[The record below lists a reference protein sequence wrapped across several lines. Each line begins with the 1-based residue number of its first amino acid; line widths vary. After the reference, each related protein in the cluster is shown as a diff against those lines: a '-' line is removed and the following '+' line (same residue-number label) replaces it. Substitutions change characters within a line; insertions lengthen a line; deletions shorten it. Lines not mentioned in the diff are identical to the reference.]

1 MNGTRMNPRRV
12 NAAWVRAL
20 LCATMGVFGT
30 AQAQSIDLNRIFSIG
45 RDAVTAVA
53 GVSEPEELKIGREVA
68 GRMLGAAP
76 LVNDA
81 ALQSYVNRVGRWV
94 ATQSERPD
102 LPWRFAVINTASINA
117 FAAPGGYVLLTR
129 GLYEI
134 LDNEAQLA
142 GVLAH
147 EIAHIVRRHHV
158 TVMQKSAALSAGAQ
172 LAQRDNRSALL
183 NNMIGSGAEVFARGL
198 DKSAEHEADAM
209 GVVLAARA
217 GYNPFGL
224 VDVLH
229 KLEARSADDGTLAL
243 LFKTHPAPG
252 ERLEQLGVALTP
264 RVAQLPAGLELDIRR
279 ISASAGPVRTSKPLP
294 AEGARGL
301 ISQENAQPSAQPSA
315 QPKGGGAPGI
325 DPAQLLRGLFG
336 R

>member
-1 MNGTRMNPRRV
+1 MNPLCPMRMPAFV
-12 NAAWVRAL
+12 VLMGAALA
-20 LCATMGVFGT
+20 AP
-30 AQAQSIDLNRIFSIG
+30 AQNIDLNRLFSIG

-53 GVSEPEELKIGREVA
+53 GVSEQEEQAMGREIA

-76 LVNDA
+76 LVNDTE
-81 ALQSYVNRVGRWV
+81 LQSYVNRVGRWV
-94 ATQSERPD
+94 AVQSERPD
-102 LPWRFAVINTASINA
+102 LPWRFAVIDTASINA
-117 FAAPGGYVLLTR
+117 FAAPGGYVMLTR

-172 LAQRDNRSALL
+172 LAQRDNRSALV
-183 NNMIGSGAEVFARGL
+183 NNMIGTGAEVFARGL
-198 DKSAEHEADAM
+198 DKSAEYEADAM

-229 KLEARSADDGTLAL
+229 KLAARGRADGSLAL
-243 LFKTHPAPG
+243 LFKTHPLPG
-252 ERLEQLGVALTP
+252 ERLEQLGAALTP
-264 RVAQLPAGLELDIRR
+264 VLARLPAGRELDIRR
-279 ISASAGPVRTSKPLP
+279 VTATAGAMRAAKPLP
-294 AEGARGL
+294 TDGARGL
-301 ISQENAQPSAQPSA
+301 AEQPVAPASQP
-315 QPKGGGAPGI
+315 PKGGIGI
-325 DPAQLLRGLFG
+325 DPAQLLRGIFG

>member
-1 MNGTRMNPRRV
+1 MIRRTLLRMPAIV
-12 NAAWVRAL
+12 VL
-20 LCATMGVFGT
+20 TGATFASP
-30 AQAQSIDLNRIFSIG
+30 AQTIDLNRIFSIG

-53 GVSEPEELKIGREVA
+53 GVSEQEERSMGREIA

-81 ALQSYVNRVGRWV
+81 GLQAYVNRVGRWV
-94 ATQSERPD
+94 AVQSERPD
-102 LPWRFAVINTASINA
+102 LPWRFAVIDTPSINA
-117 FAAPGGYVLLTR
+117 FAAPGGYVMLTR

-142 GVLAH
+142 GVLGH
-147 EIAHIVRRHHV
+147 EIAHVVRRHHV

-172 LAQRDNRSALL
+172 LAQRDNRSALI
-183 NNMIGSGAEVFARGL
+183 NNMIGTGAEVFARGL
-198 DKSAEHEADAM
+198 DKSAEYEADAI

-229 KLEARSADDGTLAL
+229 KLAARGSADGSLAL
-243 LFKTHPAPG
+243 LFKTHPLPG
-252 ERLEQLGVALTP
+252 DRLYQLGAALTP
-264 RVAQLPAGLELDIRR
+264 VLATLPSGRELDIRR
-279 ISASAGPVRTSKPLP
+279 VAESAGPMRATRPLP
-294 AEGARGL
+294 ADGARGL
-301 ISQENAQPSAQPSA
+301 ADQPSGSSGQP
-315 QPKGGGAPGI
+315 PKGGSGIGI
-325 DPAQLLRGLFG
+325 DPAQLLRGIFG

>member
-1 MNGTRMNPRRV
+1 MMKRMKV
-12 NAAWVRAL
+12 IGAQAL
-20 LCATMGVFGT
+20 VCITGGLCAT
-30 AQAQSIDLNRIFSIG
+30 AQAQNIDLNRLFSIG
-45 RDAVTAVA
+45 RDAVTAVS

-94 ATQSERPD
+94 AAQSERPD
-102 LPWRFAVINTASINA
+102 LPWRFAVIDTASINA
-117 FAAPGGYVLLTR
+117 FAAPGGYVLVTR

-147 EIAHIVRRHHV
+147 EVAHIVRRHHV

-172 LAQRDNRSALL
+172 LAQRDNRSVLL
-183 NNMIGSGAEVFARGL
+183 NNMIGSGAEIFARGL

-224 VDVLH
+224 IDVLH
-229 KLEARSADDGTLAL
+229 KLAARGAEDGSLAL

-252 ERLEQLGVALTP
+252 DRLEQLGVVLTP
-264 RVAQLPAGLELDIRR
+264 RVAQLPTGRELDIRR
-279 ISASAGPVRTSKPLP
+279 ISASAGSVRASQPLP

-301 ISQENAQPSAQPSA
+301 NSQSNAQPGARPE
-315 QPKGGGAPGI
+315 QPKGV

>member
-1 MNGTRMNPRRV
+1 MSAPTFIGR
-12 NAAWVRAL
+12 L
-20 LCATMGVFGT
+20 LIFAMAVSGSAIAH
-30 AQAQSIDLNRIFSIG
+30 AQTIDLNRIFSIG
-45 RDAVTAVA
+45 RDAVTAVT
-53 GVSEPEELKIGREVA
+53 GVSEEEELKIGREIA

-81 ALQSYVNRVGRWV
+81 ALQGYVNRVGRWV
-94 ATQSERPD
+94 AVQSERSN
-102 LPWRFAVINTASINA
+102 LPWRFAVIDTASINA
-117 FAAPGGYVLLTR
+117 FAAPGGYVLVTR

-134 LDNEAQLA
+134 LDTEAQLA

-224 VDVLH
+224 IDVLH
-229 KLEARSADDGTLAL
+229 KLAARGASDGSLAL

-252 ERLEQLGVALTP
+252 DRLDELGTALTP
-264 RVAQLPAGLELDIRR
+264 RLATLPAGRELNIRR
-279 ISASAGPVRTSKPLP
+279 VAAEAGPVRAAQPLP

-301 ISQENAQPSAQPSA
+301 TAQDAAPQSQPQPAKS
-315 QPKGGGAPGI
+315 GGGIGV
-325 DPAQLLRGLFG
+325 DPSQLLRGLFG

>member
-1 MNGTRMNPRRV
+1 MNGTRV
-12 NAAWVRAL
+12 NLIRAHAL
-20 LCATMGVFGT
+20 LWAMAGICGA

-68 GRMLGAAP
+68 GRMLGTAP

-172 LAQRDNRSALL
+172 LAQRDNRSVLL

-279 ISASAGPVRTSKPLP
+279 ISASAGPVRASQPLP

-301 ISQENAQPSAQPSA
+301 ISQPNEQPSTQPNA
-315 QPKGGGAPGI
+315 QPKGGGTPGI

>member
-1 MNGTRMNPRRV
+1 MMRGNATHMNMMRV
-12 NAAWVRAL
+12 QAL
-20 LCATMGVFGT
+20 VWMLGFCGAV
-30 AQAQSIDLNRIFSIG
+30 QAQNIDLNRLFSIG

-53 GVSEPEELKIGREVA
+53 GVSEAEELKIGREIA

-81 ALQSYVNRVGRWV
+81 ALQGYVNRVGRWV

-102 LPWRFAVINTASINA
+102 LPWRFAVIDTASINA

-198 DKSAEHEADAM
+198 DKSAEYESDAM

-229 KLEARSADDGTLAL
+229 KLEARSADDGSLAL

-252 ERLEQLGVALTP
+252 ERLEQLGEALTP
-264 RVAQLPAGLELDIRR
+264 RLAQLPVGRELDIQR
-279 ISASAGPVRTSKPLP
+279 IAAGAGPARTSQPLP
-294 AEGARGL
+294 AEGTRGL
-301 ISQENAQPSAQPSA
+301 AAQPNAQPGA

>member
-1 MNGTRMNPRRV
+1 MNSINRLRAITLTAMLG
-12 NAAWVRAL
+12 AAA
-20 LCATMGVFGT
+20 A
-30 AQAQSIDLNRIFSIG
+30 AQAQNIDLNRLFSIG

-53 GVSEPEELKIGREVA
+53 GVSEQEEQTMGREIA

-81 ALQSYVNRVGRWV
+81 ALQAYVNRVGRWIAV
-94 ATQSERPD
+94 QGERPD
-102 LPWRFAVINTASINA
+102 LPWRFAVIDTASINA
-117 FAAPGGYVLLTR
+117 FAAPGGYVMLTR

-147 EIAHIVRRHHV
+147 EIAHVVRRHHV

-172 LAQRDNRSALL
+172 LAQRDNRSALV
-183 NNMIGSGAEVFARGL
+183 NNMIGTGAEVFARGL
-198 DKSAEHEADAM
+198 DKSAEYEADAI

-229 KLEARSADDGTLAL
+229 KLAARGAGDGSLAL
-243 LFKTHPAPG
+243 LFKTHPLPG
-252 ERLEQLGVALTP
+252 ERLEQLGAALTP
-264 RVAQLPAGLELDIRR
+264 VLANLPAGRELDIRR
-279 ISASAGPVRTSKPLP
+279 VAAGAGPMRATAPLP
-294 AEGARGL
+294 AGGARGL
-301 ISQENAQPSAQPSA
+301 AEQSPASSAQP
-315 QPKGGGAPGI
+315 PKGGSGIGI
-325 DPAQLLRGLFG
+325 DPGQLLRGLFG

>member
-1 MNGTRMNPRRV
+1 MRMRMN
-12 NAAWVRAL
+12 
-20 LCATMGVFGT
+20 
-30 AQAQSIDLNRIFSIG
+30 
-45 RDAVTAVA
+45 VTH
-53 GVSEPEELKIGREVA
+53 
-68 GRMLGAAP
+68 M
-76 LVNDA
+76 N
-81 ALQSYVNRVGRWV
+81 
-94 ATQSERPD
+94 
-102 LPWRFAVINTASINA
+102 VI
-117 FAAPGGYVLLTR
+117 
-129 GLYEI
+129 
-134 LDNEAQLA
+134 
-142 GVLAH
+142 LAH

-183 NNMIGSGAEVFARGL
+183 NNMIGSGAEIFARGL
-198 DKSAEHEADAM
+198 DKGAEYEADAM

-229 KLEARSADDGTLAL
+229 KLEARSADDGSLAL

-264 RVAQLPAGLELDIRR
+264 RVAQLPTGRELDIRR
-279 ISASAGPVRTSKPLP
+279 ISASAAPVRAAQPLP
-294 AEGARGL
+294 AEGARGMA
-301 ISQENAQPSAQPSA
+301 AQPGAQQ
-315 QPKGGGAPGI
+315 QPKGGGSPGI

>member
-1 MNGTRMNPRRV
+1 MIAGRLLL
-12 NAAWVRAL
+12 ACAL
-20 LCATMGVFGT
+20 LVADVAA
-30 AQAQSIDLNRIFSIG
+30 AQNIDLNRIFSIG

-53 GVSEPEELKIGREVA
+53 GVSEQEEQTMGREIA

-76 LVNDA
+76 LVNDP

-94 ATQSERPD
+94 AVQSERPD
-102 LPWRFAVINTASINA
+102 LPWRFAVIDTPSINA
-117 FAAPGGYVLLTR
+117 FAAPGGYVMLTR

-147 EIAHIVRRHHV
+147 EIAHVVRRHHV

-172 LAQRDNRSALL
+172 LAQRDNRSALI
-183 NNMIGSGAEVFARGL
+183 NNMIGTGAEVFARGL
-198 DKSAEHEADAM
+198 DKSAEYEADAI

-224 VDVLH
+224 IDVLH
-229 KLEARSADDGTLAL
+229 KLAARGAADGSLAL
-243 LFKTHPAPG
+243 LFKTHPLPG
-252 ERLEQLGVALTP
+252 ERLDQLGAALTP
-264 RVAQLPAGLELDIRR
+264 VLGRLPAGRELDIRR
-279 ISASAGPVRTSKPLP
+279 VAASAGPMRTAKPLP
-294 AEGARGL
+294 ADGARGL
-301 ISQENAQPSAQPSA
+301 AEQPSGSSAQP
-315 QPKGGGAPGI
+315 PKGGSGIGI
-325 DPAQLLRGLFG
+325 DPAQLLRGIFG

>member
-1 MNGTRMNPRRV
+1 MMRMSAKLAQALV
-12 NAAWVRAL
+12 WAAAGI
-20 LCATMGVFGT
+20 CGP
-30 AQAQSIDLNRIFSIG
+30 AQAQNIDLNRLFGIG
-45 RDAVTAVA
+45 RDAVTAVS

-102 LPWRFAVINTASINA
+102 LPWRFAVIDTASINA

-172 LAQRDNRSALL
+172 IAQRDNRSALL

-229 KLEARSADDGTLAL
+229 KLEARSADDGSLAL

-252 ERLEQLGVALTP
+252 DRLEQLGEALTP
-264 RVAQLPAGLELDIRR
+264 RVAQLPTGRELDIRR
-279 ISASAGPVRTSKPLP
+279 ISAGAGPVRASKPLP

-301 ISQENAQPSAQPSA
+301 TSQSNEQSTAQPE
-315 QPKGGGAPGI
+315 QPKGGAAGIGI

>member
-1 MNGTRMNPRRV
+1 MNRIRRLRAIAW
-12 NAAWVRAL
+12 AAMLGAAGAVH
-20 LCATMGVFGT
+20 
-30 AQAQSIDLNRIFSIG
+30 AQNIDLNRLFSIG
-45 RDAVTAVA
+45 RDAVTAIA
-53 GVSEPEELKIGREVA
+53 GVSEQEEQAMGREIA

-81 ALQSYVNRVGRWV
+81 ALQAYVNRVGRWIAV
-94 ATQSERPD
+94 QGERPD
-102 LPWRFAVINTASINA
+102 LPWRFAVIDTASINA
-117 FAAPGGYVLLTR
+117 FAAPGGYVMLTR

-147 EIAHIVRRHHV
+147 EIAHVMRRHHV

-172 LAQRDNRSALL
+172 LAQRDNRSALV
-183 NNMIGSGAEVFARGL
+183 NNMIGTGAEVFARGL
-198 DKSAEHEADAM
+198 DKSAEYEADAI

-229 KLEARSADDGTLAL
+229 KLAARGAGDGSLAL
-243 LFKTHPAPG
+243 LFKTHPLPG
-252 ERLEQLGVALTP
+252 ERLEQLGAALTP
-264 RVAQLPAGLELDIRR
+264 VLATLPAGRELDIRR
-279 ISASAGPVRTSKPLP
+279 VAAGAGPMRAARPLP
-294 AEGARGL
+294 AGGARGL
-301 ISQENAQPSAQPSA
+301 AEQQSESSAQ
-315 QPKGGGAPGI
+315 QPKGGIGI
-325 DPAQLLRGLFG
+325 DPGQLLRGLFG

>member
-1 MNGTRMNPRRV
+1 V
-12 NAAWVRAL
+12 NSINRLRAITLTAMLGAAA
-20 LCATMGVFGT
+20 A
-30 AQAQSIDLNRIFSIG
+30 AQAQNIDLNRLFSIG

-53 GVSEPEELKIGREVA
+53 GVSEQEEQTMGREIA

-81 ALQSYVNRVGRWV
+81 ALQAYVNRVGRWIAV
-94 ATQSERPD
+94 QGERPD
-102 LPWRFAVINTASINA
+102 LPWRFAVIDTASINA
-117 FAAPGGYVLLTR
+117 FAAPGGYVMLTR

-147 EIAHIVRRHHV
+147 EIAHVVRRHHV

-172 LAQRDNRSALL
+172 LAQRDNRSALV
-183 NNMIGSGAEVFARGL
+183 NNMIGTGAEVFARGL
-198 DKSAEHEADAM
+198 DKSAEYEADAI

-229 KLEARSADDGTLAL
+229 KLAARGAGDGSLAL
-243 LFKTHPAPG
+243 LFKTHPLPG
-252 ERLEQLGVALTP
+252 ERLEQLGAALTP
-264 RVAQLPAGLELDIRR
+264 VLANLPAGRELDIRR
-279 ISASAGPVRTSKPLP
+279 VAAGAGPMRATAPLP
-294 AEGARGL
+294 ARGARGL
-301 ISQENAQPSAQPSA
+301 AEQPPASSAQP
-315 QPKGGGAPGI
+315 PKGGSGIGI
-325 DPAQLLRGLFG
+325 DPGQLLRGLFG

>member
-1 MNGTRMNPRRV
+1 MRARRIAGT
-12 NAAWVRAL
+12 L
-20 LCATMGVFGT
+20 ILCCVLAGV
-30 AQAQSIDLNRIFSIG
+30 APVAAQSIDLNRIFSIG
-45 RDAVTAVA
+45 RDAVTAVS
-53 GVSEPEELKIGREVA
+53 GVSEPEELAIGREIA

-81 ALQSYVNRVGRWV
+81 ELQAYVNRVGRWV
-94 ATQSERPD
+94 AVQSERPD
-102 LPWRFAVINTASINA
+102 LPWRFAVIDTASINA

-158 TVMQKSAALSAGAQ
+158 TVLQQSAALSAGAQ
-172 LAQRDNRSALL
+172 LAQRDNRSALV
-183 NNMIGSGAEVFARGL
+183 NNMIGTGAEVFARGL
-198 DKSAEHEADAM
+198 DKGAEHEADAI

-224 VDVLH
+224 IDVLH
-229 KLEARSADDGTLAL
+229 KLAARGAADGSLAL
-243 LFKTHPAPG
+243 LFKTHPLPG
-252 ERLEQLGVALTP
+252 ERLTELGTVLTP
-264 RVAQLPAGLELDIRR
+264 HLARLPAGRELEIRR
-279 ISASAGPVRTSKPLP
+279 VAAAAGPLRAAQPLP

-301 ISQENAQPSAQPSA
+301 AAQPQP
-315 QPKGGGAPGI
+315 QQKPQGGGVGI

>member
-1 MNGTRMNPRRV
+1 MISGRHLPV
-12 NAAWVRAL
+12 CVLLAAALMVTGSGVGRAQ
-20 LCATMGVFGT
+20 T
-30 AQAQSIDLNRIFSIG
+30 IDLNRLFSIG

-53 GVSEPEELKIGREVA
+53 GVSEQEERTMGREIA

-76 LVNDA
+76 LVDDP

-94 ATQSERPD
+94 AMQSERAD
-102 LPWRFAVINTASINA
+102 LPWRFAVLDTASINA
-117 FAAPGGYVLLTR
+117 FAAPGGYVLVTR

-134 LDNEAQLA
+134 LDNEAQLG

-229 KLEARSADDGTLAL
+229 KLEARGASDGSLAL

-252 ERLEQLGVALTP
+252 ERLERLGDTLTP
-264 RVAQLPAGLELDIRR
+264 HLANLPPGRELDIRR
-279 ISASAGPVRTSKPLP
+279 IAASAGPVRSAQPLP

-301 ISQENAQPSAQPSA
+301 TSQQPQPSRKQPNDA
-315 QPKGGGAPGI
+315 GGTGI
-325 DPAQLLRGLFG
+325 DPSQLLRGIFG

>member
-1 MNGTRMNPRRV
+1 MSASRSMR
-12 NAAWVRAL
+12 ARAL
-20 LCATMGVFGT
+20 AAALGISAAAT
-30 AQAQSIDLNRIFSIG
+30 AAAQSIDLNRIFSIG

-53 GVSEPEELKIGREVA
+53 GVSEQEELAMGREIA
-68 GRMLGAAP
+68 GRMFGAAP

-94 ATQSERPD
+94 AMQGERPN
-102 LPWRFAVINTASINA
+102 LPWRFAVIDTASINA
-117 FAAPGGYVLLTR
+117 FAAPGGYVLVTR

-147 EIAHIVRRHHV
+147 EIGHIVRRHHV

-183 NNMIGSGAEVFARGL
+183 NSMIGSGAEVFARGL
-198 DKSAEHEADAM
+198 DKSAEYEADAI

-229 KLEARSADDGTLAL
+229 KLAARGAADGSLAL
-243 LFKTHPAPG
+243 LFKTHPPPG
-252 ERLEQLGVALTP
+252 DRLEQLGDALTP
-264 RVAQLPAGLELDIRR
+264 HLARLPAGRELDIRR
-279 ISASAGPVRTSKPLP
+279 VAAGAGSLRAAQPLP
-294 AEGARGL
+294 TEGTRGL
-301 ISQENAQPSAQPSA
+301 TAPQPQP
-315 QPKGGGAPGI
+315 QPRGV
-325 DPAQLLRGLFG
+325 DPAQLLRGIFG

>member
-1 MNGTRMNPRRV
+1 MSAPRTV
-12 NAAWVRAL
+12 LMLACAVIMLGSAAAP
-20 LCATMGVFGT
+20 
-30 AQAQSIDLNRIFSIG
+30 AQTLDLNRLFSIG

-53 GVSEPEELKIGREVA
+53 GVSEQEELAMGREIA

-81 ALQSYVNRVGRWV
+81 ALQAYVNRVGRWV
-94 ATQSERPD
+94 ALQSERPE
-102 LPWRFAVINTASINA
+102 LPWRFGVIDSVSVNA

-134 LDNEAQLA
+134 LDSEAQLA

-147 EIAHIVRRHHV
+147 EIGHVVKRHHV

-172 LAQRDNRSALL
+172 IAQRDNRSALI
-183 NNMIGSGAEVFARGL
+183 NNMIGTGAEVFARGL
-198 DKSAEHEADAM
+198 DKSAEYEADAV

-229 KLEARSADDGTLAL
+229 KLSARGTGDASMAL
-243 LFKTHPAPG
+243 LFKTHPLPG
-252 ERLEQLGVALTP
+252 DRLAQLGELLAPVMARFQGGREP
-264 RVAQLPAGLELDIRR
+264 EIRRVAAG
-279 ISASAGPVRTSKPLP
+279 AGPARTAQPLP

-301 ISQENAQPSAQPSA
+301 AEQSAPQQAPQPAQA
-315 QPKGGGAPGI
+315 PKGGGGV
-325 DPAQLLRGLFG
+325 DPVQLLRGIFG

>member
-1 MNGTRMNPRRV
+1 MNNGRMNAIRMH
-12 NAAWVRAL
+12 AL
-20 LCATMGVFGT
+20 LGAMLGICGT
-30 AQAQSIDLNRIFSIG
+30 AQAQNIDLNRIFSIG
-45 RDAVTAVA
+45 RDAVTAVS

-81 ALQSYVNRVGRWV
+81 ALQGYVNRVGRWV

-102 LPWRFAVINTASINA
+102 LPWRFAVIDTASINA

-229 KLEARSADDGTLAL
+229 KLEARSADDGSLAL

-252 ERLEQLGVALTP
+252 ERLEQLAEALTP
-264 RVAQLPAGLELDIRR
+264 RVAQLPAGRELEIRR
-279 ISASAGPVRTSKPLP
+279 ISAGAGPVRASKPLP

-301 ISQENAQPSAQPSA
+301 TSQSNEQSTAQPE
-315 QPKGGGAPGI
+315 QPKGGGAGIGI